1 MDRLRK
7 YSTSEAKTLQYI
19 YEFLLSNNMTKTS
32 ACFIEE
38 CHKLNMPAPS
48 AQSTKTCNNNPVHLS
63 KDRAATIIQSFKSA
77 SRSPFMKTWGD
88 LPDEIKQIDEYRK
101 LTFYLHVYYTILECK
116 KRVNKS
122 ENSCDDKCNENTES
136 SMGAFR
142 TFLLQRGAEFSTEN
156 EFLPYFALPYV
167 FEPMQHPSFKNLFK
181 VRHYIFDLLHFE
193 CITY

>member
-1 MDRLRK
+1 MVILNR
-7 YSTSEAKTLQYI
+7 YI
-19 YEFLLSNNMTKTS
+19 MEYF
-32 ACFIEE
+32 
-38 CHKLNMPAPS
+38 
-48 AQSTKTCNNNPVHLS
+48 Q
-63 KDRAATIIQSFKSA
+63 
-77 SRSPFMKTWGD
+77 TWGD

-122 ENSCDDKCNENTES
+122 ENCSDDKCDENNES

-181 VRHYIFDLLHFE
+181 VRHFIFDLLQISLE
-193 CITY
+193 CVVCWCIKF

>member
-1 MDRLRK
+1 MWL
-7 YSTSEAKTLQYI
+7 YIMQY
-19 YEFLLSNNMTKTS
+19 F
-32 ACFIEE
+32 
-38 CHKLNMPAPS
+38 
-48 AQSTKTCNNNPVHLS
+48 Q
-63 KDRAATIIQSFKSA
+63 
-77 SRSPFMKTWGD
+77 TWGD
-88 LPDEIKQIDEYRK
+88 LADEIKQIDEYRK

-122 ENSCDDKCNENTES
+122 ENCTDDKCDDENDES

-181 VRHYIFDLLHFE
+181 VLHIFELLQNE
-193 CITY
+193 CIKYINIIHCSIF